1 MVSERRSWTLN
12 TNTSGLRCAISFSFF
27 IATILVLSSSFSET
41 VFADETIIIVLDCED
56 FKKINPLEQTDSI
69 ESDVEKGCG
78 GGSSGGG
85 GFGGGGPGGGGGG
98 NGGAGPGSG
107 SIGNGSTEPT
117 EEECLD
123 NADIENSR
131 RIKNENNAFA
141 LAVAACG
148 VAFEI
153 PPAVFACVA
162 LMTVAHNDALH
173 DIQVSYTNAK
183 AACRD

>member
-1 MVSERRSWTLN
+1 MNLPHFKN
-12 TNTSGLRCAISFSFF
+12 LFSTRNLL
-27 IATILVLSSSFSET
+27 IATILMLSSSFSGA
-41 VFADETIIIVLDCED
+41 VFADGTIIIVLDCENSQ
-56 FKKINPLEQTDSI
+56 KINPLEQTDSI
-69 ESDVEKGCG
+69 ENGIEKKGC
-78 GGSSGGG
+78 SGGG
-85 GFGGGGPGGGGGG
+85 GAFGGG
-98 NGGAGPGSG
+98 GPGSG
-107 SIGNGSTEPT
+107 SIGNGPTEPT

-148 VAFEI
+148 VAWEV
-153 PPAVFACVA
+153 PPAALACVA
-162 LMTVAHNDALH
+162 LMTVVHNDALH